1 VKWETASS
9 DVVKTVTCETALRT
23 GAVAQAKAPRA
34 PVAPH
39 WKARATEQPGA
50 LAQQMCWKEVR
61 FEMERELS
69 LLRQLPLR
77 ARLFLCDT
85 GPQPG
90 PAIPAAGSSRR
101 QLAASSLPESA
112 RAILCGVLRPTFCL
126 PA

>member
-1 VKWETASS
+1 MERVKWETASL
-9 DVVKTVTCETALRT
+9 DVVKTVTCETAVPT
-23 GAVAQAKAPRA
+23 GAVAQAQAPRA
-34 PVAPH
+34 P
-39 WKARATEQPGA
+39 RATEQLGA

-77 ARLFLCDT
+77 ARFFLCDT
-85 GPQPG
+85 CAQPR

-112 RAILCGVLRPTFCL
+112 RAILCGVLRPTFCF